1 MSSKNEKDIIRW
13 FLDEQEQET
22 YAKEKEK
29 AEELFDKII
38 THSQIRKASR
48 ELFLNGEHRNAVLD
62 AMIKIEEMVKEKAKY
77 PKDKGGKELSGQKL
91 MFKVFSRDD
100 PILKWS
106 DLQQQTDKDEH
117 AGYCQ
122 IFAGAMLGIRNPKAH
137 AIFKSRPMRAL
148 QLLHLA
154 TLLAEI
160 IDTSK
165 YVK

>member
-1 MSSKNEKDIIRW
+1 MSDKNSKDVVGWLLKN
-13 FLDEQEQET
+13 QEQEMH
-22 YAKEKEK
+22 AIEKKK

-48 ELFLNGEHRNAVLD
+48 DLFFSGKHRNAVLD
-62 AMIKIEEMVKEKAKY
+62 AMIKIEEMVKEKAKH
-77 PKDKGGKELSGQKL
+77 PKDNRGQELSGRAL
-91 MFKVFSRDD
+91 MFKVFNPDD
-100 PILKWS
+100 PLLKWS
-106 DLQQQTDKDEH
+106 ELQHQPGKDEL

-137 AIFKSRPMRAL
+137 LIFKSRPKRAL
-148 QLLHLA
+148 QLLHFA

-160 IDTSK
+160 IDASK